1 VRIIAKRTL
10 VQFWESGHGDA
21 EQSIKPI
28 HNEADYELAHQD
40 IDRCLDAAAG
50 SPERD
55 RLEVL
60 TVLVDDYEAKHYP
73 ISPPD
78 PIAAIEFV
86 LEQQGLSRK
95 DLEDVIGSSGRI
107 SEVMNKQRPLSLAMI
122 RKLVE
127 KFDLPADVLIRST
140 GEGRSFVVTRAKRI
154 KARVA
159 M

>member
-1 VRIIAKRTL
+1 M
-10 VQFWESGHGDA
+10 QP
-21 EQSIKPI
+21 IKPI
-28 HNEADYELAHQD
+28 RNETDYDLALQE
-40 IDRCLDAAAG
+40 IDRCLDAVAG

-60 TVLVDDYEAKHYP
+60 TVLVDDYEARHHP

-86 LEQQGLSRK
+86 LEQRGLSRK
-95 DLEDVIGSSGRI
+95 DLEGVIGSSGRI

-127 KFDLPADVLIRST
+127 TFDLPADILIRKT
-140 GEGRSFVVTRAKRI
+140 PCVQARGRSFVVTRAKPG
-154 KARVA
+154 KGRVTV
-159 M
+159 

>member
-1 VRIIAKRTL
+1 M
-10 VQFWESGHGDA
+10 QP
-21 EQSIKPI
+21 IKPI
-28 HNEADYELAHQD
+28 RNEADYELALKD
-40 IDRCLDAAAG
+40 IDDCLDAPAC
-50 SPERD
+50 SPERE

-60 TVLVDDYEAKHYP
+60 TVLVDDYEAKHHP
-73 ISPPD
+73 IRPPE

-107 SEVMNKQRPLSLAMI
+107 SEVMNKQRPLTLAMI

-140 GEGRSFVVTRAKRI
+140 GDSLAKRVT
-154 KARVA
+154 ARVA
-159 M
+159 V